1 MWIIIESSIDVGAA
15 VMTTRSERLKES
27 RLKAGLSQKQVADA
41 VGMRQPSYSY
51 LEKND
56 NASSSL
62 LPEIA
67 RILNVDP
74 LWLRTGE
81 RSTDIDAQVAK
92 LLENSSNP
100 LLNID
105 GLSDDRVWI
114 DLVNIRFSC
123 GTGES
128 IEFHFDDVIKR
139 VSFDEAFFKQHG
151 VKPANVKL
159 ALATGDSQ
167 EPYVKNGDIFAI
179 DLADTEI
186 KDGEFYAVYFEGEAM
201 LKQIFKEFGGVLVLH
216 SLNGKYK
223 DKIISA
229 ENGANFRVI
238 GRQFWRA
245 G

>member
-1 MWIIIESSIDVGAA
+1 
-15 VMTTRSERLKES
+15 MTTRSERLKES

-41 VGMRQPSYSY
+41 VGMKQPSYSY

-67 RILNVDP
+67 RVLNVDP

-201 LKQIFKEFGGVLVLH
+201 LKQIFKESGGVLALH
-216 SLNGKYK
+216 SLNGKYR

-238 GRQFWRA
+238 GRQFWCA

>member
-1 MWIIIESSIDVGAA
+1 
-15 VMTTRSERLKES
+15 MTTRSERLKES

-41 VGMRQPSYSY
+41 VGMKQPSYSY

-81 RSTDIDAQVAK
+81 RPTDIDAQVAK

-139 VSFDEAFFKQHG
+139 VSFDEAFFKQYG
-151 VKPANVKL
+151 VKPVNVKL

-201 LKQIFKEFGGVLVLH
+201 LKQIFKEPGGVLALH
-216 SLNGKYK
+216 SLNGKYR